1 MMCFFKKRKKAQTK
15 IAENQIQVPVSK
27 PDAIL
32 IPSETPVEIPVSEPT
47 EPVVEPVAAPAEP
60 VIEQPIQEPVPAKT
74 EPEAVNVSEAAKPK
88 KTPKTTEK
96 DIKTEASTTRYS
108 GKYEI
113 YPEAGGFKFRLKASN
128 GEILVVSQVYASK
141 AGATSGIETF
151 KKNVETGAFEFY
163 TDKSNF
169 TQLMIYT
176 PNKSRLIAT
185 GEFYESVQRS
195 NSAAESVKK
204 FYTTDKI
211 ASLDAVDPSDV
222 REELVDLQPVEA
234 KANGKFDF
242 FEETGQFMYR
252 LKASNGEVL
261 FTSNGYSSKASA
273 VQGLE
278 VVKKAIEAGSF
289 HVKKDKQGRYQFE
302 LYALNKS
309 MLITGETYPNKDS
322 CMSALDSVRRFY
334 QKAKIVE

>member
-1 MMCFFKKRKKAQTK
+1 MCFFKKRKKAQTK
-15 IAENQIQVPVSK
+15 VAESQIKVPVSK
-27 PDAIL
+27 PDEIL
-32 IPSETPVEIPVSEPT
+32 IPSEKPVEIPVSK
-47 EPVVEPVAAPAEP
+47 PAEP
-60 VIEQPIQEPVPAKT
+60 VIEKPIQGPAPTKVEPPVASA
-74 EPEAVNVSEAAKPK
+74 PEALKPK
-88 KTPKTTEK
+88 PRQPQKPAEK
-96 DIKTEASTTRYS
+96 EIRAETSTTRYS

-151 KKNVETGAFEFY
+151 KKNVETGVFEFY

-195 NSAAESVKK
+195 NSAAESVRK

-211 ASLDAVDPSDV
+211 ASLDAIDPSDV
-222 REELVDLQPVEA
+222 REELVDLQPIEA
-234 KANGKFDF
+234 KTNGKFDF
-242 FEETGQFMYR
+242 FEDGGQFMYR

-273 VQGLE
+273 IQGLE
-278 VVKKAIEAGSF
+278 VVKKAIDAGSF

-309 MLITGETYPNKDS
+309 MLITGETYPNKES

-334 QKAKIVE
+334 QQAKIVE

>member
-1 MMCFFKKRKKAQTK
+1 MCFFKKRKKAQTNV
-15 IAENQIQVPVSK
+15 AESQIQVPVSK
-27 PDAIL
+27 PVEIL
-32 IPSETPVEIPVSEPT
+32 IPSEKPVEIPVSK
-47 EPVVEPVAAPAEP
+47 PVEP
-60 VIEQPIQEPVPAKT
+60 VIEQPVQAPVPPKEEPPVTSA
-74 EPEAVNVSEAAKPK
+74 PEAPKPK
-88 KTPKTTEK
+88 PKQPPKPADKE
-96 DIKTEASTTRYS
+96 IKAETATTRYS

-151 KKNVETGAFEFY
+151 KKNAETGAYEFY

-195 NSAAESVKK
+195 NAAAESVKK

-211 ASLDAVDPSDV
+211 ASLDAIDPSDV
-222 REELVDLQPVEA
+222 REELVDLQPIEA
-234 KANGKFDF
+234 KTNGKFDF
-242 FEETGQFMYR
+242 FEEGGQFMYR

-273 VQGLE
+273 ITGLE

-309 MLITGETYPNKDS
+309 MLITGETYPNKES
-322 CMSALDSVRRFY
+322 CMNALDSVRRFY